1 MIIVNDNSYN
11 WFINMTVYDLFSA
24 MGYKLQK
31 PAVLIKV
38 NNEVIRR
45 DVWEHFHIPDMA
57 RISIVNLLY
66 GG

>member
-11 WFINMTVYDLFSA
+11 WSINMTVYDLFTA

-31 PAVLIKV
+31 PAVLIRV

-45 DVWEHFHIPDMA
+45 DAWEHFRIPDA
-57 RISIVNLLY
+57 AEISVVNLLQ